1 MGSPCPPGAALH
13 MLESGLMRGPER
25 LQSLRGVYSANSDVS
40 RYTRRGV
47 DMSLMGGSSCLMLGH
62 FGVGIVLSHSCNY
75 YEIFLRIFSAI
86 SCHKLSFICLGSI
99 DFLKS
104 LSLCLLIVLDIFWP
118 LSSLVFLWSH
128 FLVLLLLGLQ
138 LHLCDILSGF
148 RIFLM
153 LCSLLTLF
161 SLCIL

>member
-1 MGSPCPPGAALH
+1 MQSPFLPHKVPL
-13 MLESGLMRGPER
+13 SQIPEIR
-25 LQSLRGVYSANSDVS
+25 H
-40 RYTRRGV
+40 
-47 DMSLMGGSSCLMLGH
+47 GH

-75 YEIFLRIFSAI
+75 YEIFLCIFSAI

-99 DFLKS
+99 EFLKS
-104 LSLCLLIVLDIFWP
+104 LSLCLLIVLEIFWP

-148 RIFLM
+148 HIFLM

-161 SLCIL
+161 SFCASDCIFSIDMFLS